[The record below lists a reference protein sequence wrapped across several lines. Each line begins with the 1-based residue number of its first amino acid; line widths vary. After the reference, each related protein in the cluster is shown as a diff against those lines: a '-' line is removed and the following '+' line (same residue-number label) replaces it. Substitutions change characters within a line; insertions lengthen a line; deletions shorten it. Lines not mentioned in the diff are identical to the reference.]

1 MKTIVLANQK
11 GGVAKTTTAMAL
23 AEGLAEL
30 GHRVLLID
38 CDPQCNSTSTYG
50 ATVENT
56 TTLYDVLCGGS
67 LILEAIQH
75 TDLGAIVPCDPLLSA
90 ADAQIVKLG
99 KEQLLRKALEEMN
112 KFRVIRDTDGDDRE
126 LYDYCV
132 IDTHP
137 SLGILL
143 INALTAADEVI
154 VPLTADA
161 YSRDGL
167 NALVDTIHQVK
178 EYTNPKIG
186 APKLLI
192 TKWSSRTKLSR
203 RFLEELPTI
212 AEGLQAEVLPMQIRE
227 CVAARAAQDQQRG
240 LLASASR
247 STVAEDYRE
256 LARFVCGM
264 EG

>member
-23 AEGLAEL
+23 AEGLQEQ

-56 TTLYDVLCGGS
+56 TTLYDVMCGGS
-67 LILEAIQH
+67 PILEAIQQ
-75 TDLGAIVPCDPLLSA
+75 TALGDIVACDPLLSA

-99 KEQLLRKALEEMN
+99 KEQLLRKALTP
-112 KFRVIRDTDGDDRE
+112 IADH
-126 LYDYCV
+126 YDYCV

-143 INALTAADEVI
+143 INALTAANEVI

-161 YSRDGL
+161 YSKDGL
-167 NALVDTIHQVK
+167 NALIDTIRQVK
-178 EYTNPKIG
+178 EYTNPTIG

-192 TKWSSRTKLSR
+192 TKWSPRTKLSR
-203 RFLEELPTI
+203 RFLEELPGI

-227 CVAARAAQDQQRG
+227 CVAARAAQDQRRG
-240 LLASASR
+240 LLVSASR

-256 LARFVCGM
+256 LARFISKA
-264 EG
+264 E